1 MPSASSEPQPTF
13 ERVYRE
19 QFEFVWRTVRA
30 LGVSEAALDDAV
42 QDVFVVVHRRLP
54 EFEGRASVRTWTYEI
69 ARRVALRHRTL
80 AARHAARHDALPEL
94 PARDD
99 LDGAL
104 DHAKATAVMREFLW
118 TLDED
123 RRRAFVLSEFGEM
136 PGREIAA
143 VLDVNMNTIYARIRS
158 ARTELDRLAKR
169 LHAHDEGA
177 VRRAMRRQRPGPRE
191 AGRTLAGVLA
201 VVGTPPGVLGAGIG
215 SAWLGW
221 LAGGLATAAIAAVA
235 VTRTSPTA
243 PEPKPAPPSVTQASL
258 EPPPPVPT
266 AVAETPPPP
275 PAPAPVPEA
284 RPMRKPEPPPP
295 SLSEELA
302 GVRELRRVVRDD
314 ATEAR
319 ARIAAYREAFPRG
332 TLRTEVDALE
342 VELACRTHAADA
354 ARRLDAFRDTDPD
367 APLLSR
373 LEIVCAETI
382 APQKPS
388 APRTPP
394 R

>member
-1 MPSASSEPQPTF
+1 MLSTSSTAQPAF

-69 ARRVALRHRTL
+69 ARRVALRYRTV

-104 DHAKATAVMREFLW
+104 DQAKATAVMREFLW

-143 VLDVNMNTIYARIRS
+143 TLEINMNTIYARIRS

-169 LHAHDEGA
+169 LQAHDEGA
-177 VRRAMRRQRPGPRE
+177 VRRAMRRQRPDRGATR
-191 AGRTLAGVLA
+191 RTLAGVLA
-201 VVGTPPGVLGAGIG
+201 VVGAPSVGPLGLGLG
-215 SAWLGW
+215 SAWIGW
-221 LAGGLATAAIAAVA
+221 LAGGLAAGAVA
-235 VTRTSPTA
+235 IVALGGPSTPPG
-243 PEPKPAPPSVTQASL
+243 PEPPRPAIIPASL
-258 EPPPPVPT
+258 EPTPMTRPPEAAEAADRYAEVPPPVP
-266 AVAETPPPP
+266 E
-275 PAPAPVPEA
+275 PAEA
-284 RPMRKPEPPPP
+284 RPARTAKPPPP
-295 SLSEELA
+295 SLSEELSR
-302 GVRELRRVVRDD
+302 VREIRRAVQD
-314 ATEAR
+314 
-319 ARIAAYREAFPRG
+319 
-332 TLRTEVDALE
+332 
-342 VELACRTHAADA
+342 
-354 ARRLDAFRDTDPD
+354 
-367 APLLSR
+367 S
-373 LEIVCAETI
+373 
-382 APQKPS
+382 
-388 APRTPP
+388 
-394 R
+394 